1 MEKKVDV
8 ILSDNASN
16 KEKKGPFPYLLT
28 AVHYTFQRKDECTIA
43 ATKKFQPMLFQIA
56 KMFERF
62 GAKEIGRWQYTVNIH
77 GRDLEALAIKLKMEH
92 KENNGSV

>member
-1 MEKKVDV
+1 MEKNVDV
-8 ILSDNASN
+8 ILSDNVVK
-16 KEKKGPFPYLLT
+16 KEKKNPFPYLLT

-62 GAKEIGRWQYTVNIH
+62 GAREVGRWEYTVNTH
-77 GRDLEALAIKLKMEH
+77 GRDLKALAIRLRI
-92 KENNGSV
+92 ENDGKHA